1 MSLIASLGAI
11 EIGLIFGLVALGV
24 FLSFRIINFPDLT
37 VDGSFPLG
45 GAVAAALIVAG
56 WNPLAATAAAL
67 LAGGLAGMLTAW
79 INVRLRIM
87 QLLASILVMI
97 ALYSVNLRIMGKPNV
112 ALINDATVFSMAEF
126 GGLPDYWLKPLVLLA
141 IVIAAKLLIDL
152 FFASEVGLAMR
163 ATGSNPRMARAQGIS
178 TDKLTVWGLALS
190 NALVAL
196 AGALFVQTQGGADIS
211 MGIGTIVIGLAAVII
226 GETILPARSLVI
238 TTLACIL
245 GAVLYRFF
253 IALAL
258 NSDFIGLKAQDLN
271 LVTAVLVALALLVP
285 GYKRK
290 LAGLW
295 PGGRAKTGPQTQ
307 PTVKEAP

>member
-45 GAVAAALIVAG
+45 GAVAATLIVAG
-56 WNPLAATAAAL
+56 WNPLAATAMAIV
-67 LAGGLAGMLTAW
+67 AGGLAGYLTAW
-79 INVRLRIM
+79 LNVRLRIM

-97 ALYSVNLRIMGKPNV
+97 ALYSINLRIMGKPNV
-112 ALINDATVFSMAEF
+112 ALITEPTVFTLVAI
-126 GGLPDYWLKPLVLLA
+126 GDLPEYWLKPLVLLV
-141 IVIAAKLLIDL
+141 IVVAVKLLIDL
-152 FFASEVGLAMR
+152 FFASEIGLAMR
-163 ATGSNPRMARAQGIS
+163 ATGGNPRMARAQGIS
-178 TDKLTVWGLALS
+178 TDRLTVWGLALS

-196 AGALFVQTQGGADIS
+196 AGALFVQAQGGADIS

-226 GETILPARSLVI
+226 GETILPARSLAI
-238 TTLACIL
+238 ATLGCLL

-258 NSDFIGLKAQDLN
+258 NSDFIGLMAQDLN
-271 LVTAVLVALALLVP
+271 LVTAVLVAFALLVP
-285 GYKRK
+285 TYKRK

-295 PGGRAKTGPQTQ
+295 LAVR
-307 PTVKEAP
+307 KEST

>member
-45 GAVAAALIVAG
+45 GAVAATLIVAG
-56 WNPLAATAAAL
+56 WNPFAATAAAIV
-67 LAGGLAGMLTAW
+67 AGAMSGYLTAW
-79 INVRLRIM
+79 LNVRLRIM

-97 ALYSVNLRIMGKPNV
+97 GLYSVNLRIMGKPNV
-112 ALINDATVFSMAEF
+112 ALINDATVFSMLDF
-126 GGLPDYWLKPLVLLA
+126 GGMPDYWLKPIVLLV
-141 IVIAAKLLIDL
+141 IVVVAKVLIDL
-152 FFASEVGLAMR
+152 FFASEIGLAMR
-163 ATGSNPRMARAQGIS
+163 ATGGNPRMARAQGIS
-178 TDKLTVWGLALS
+178 TDRQTVWGLAIS

-196 AGALFVQTQGGADIS
+196 AGALFVQSQGGADIS
-211 MGIGTIVIGLAAVII
+211 MGIGTIVVGLAAVII

-238 TTLACIL
+238 TTLACVL

-285 GYKRK
+285 NFRRK
-290 LAGLW
+290 LAGMFA
-295 PGGRAKTGPQTQ
+295 GARNTHVAA
-307 PTVKEAP
+307 VKEAK

>member
-24 FLSFRIINFPDLT
+24 FLSFRVVNFPDLT

-45 GAVAAALIVAG
+45 GAVAATLIVAG
-56 WNPLAATAAAL
+56 WNPFAATAAAIV
-67 LAGGLAGMLTAW
+67 AGAMAGYLTAW
-79 INVRLRIM
+79 LNVRLCIM

-112 ALINDATVFSMAEF
+112 ALINDATVFSLLEF
-126 GGLPDYWLKPLVLLA
+126 GGMPDYWLKPLVLLVV
-141 IVIAAKLLIDL
+141 VILAKVLIDL
-152 FFASEVGLAMR
+152 FFASEAGLAMR

-178 TDKLTVWGLALS
+178 TDRMTMWGMALS

-196 AGALFVQTQGGADIS
+196 AGALFVQSQGGADIA

-226 GETILPARSLVI
+226 GETILPARSLVV
-238 TTLACIL
+238 TTLGCIL

-258 NSDFIGLKAQDLN
+258 NSDFIGLKAYDLN
-271 LVTAVLVALALLVP
+271 LVTAVLVGLALLVP
-285 GYKRK
+285 SYKRK
-290 LAGLW
+290 LAGLCSSMRLNAS
-295 PGGRAKTGPQTQ
+295 GTIKGARKC
-307 PTVKEAP
+307 